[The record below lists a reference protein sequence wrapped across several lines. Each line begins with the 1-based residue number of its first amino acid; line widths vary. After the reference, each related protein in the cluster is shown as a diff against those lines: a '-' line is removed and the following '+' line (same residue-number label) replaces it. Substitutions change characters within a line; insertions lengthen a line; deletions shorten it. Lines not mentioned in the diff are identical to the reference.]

1 MRHWVLARNSN
12 PTRTR
17 RAGSPSEADGAVS
30 AEALPGED
38 VAEADVVVVDG
49 GVPVEELAGTH
60 RRGVLAKVDA
70 VVGAVVG
77 RQNLF
82 EKKCYTLLKILHC
95 IVWT

>member
-1 MRHWVLARNSN
+1 MRHGVPPRNSN

-17 RAGSPSEADGAVS
+17 RAGSPGEADGAVS

-60 RRGVLAKVDA
+60 RRGVLAEVDA
-70 VVGAVVG
+70 LVRAVVG

-82 EKKCYTLLKILHC
+82 ENKCYSIE
-95 IVWT
+95 I